1 MRFRTLTFVALVTLL
16 VPIAAF
22 RGHAQ
27 DGRGAVG
34 TVFIDARDGARNVT
48 VSRQGTVLAFV
59 TLPKGTV
66 LSAVDEHRRPAH
78 LGGGR
83 FEFHGDFE
91 LRALPPGD
99 IPTLSPSGGLPAA
112 EMMSHAPL
120 VLGARGVDVILER
133 APEQR

>member
-1 MRFRTLTFVALVTLL
+1 MRFRTLTVVALVTLL
-16 VPIAAF
+16 VAAAAF
-22 RGHAQ
+22 RGRAQ
-27 DGRGAVG
+27 DGRAAAVG

-48 VSRQGTVLAFV
+48 VSRQGTVVAFV

-66 LSAVDEHRRPAH
+66 LSAVDEHRRPTH

-99 IPTLSPSGGLPAA
+99 IPALSGGMPAA

-120 VLGARGVDVILER
+120 VLGARGVDVILEK
-133 APEQR
+133 APEQQ